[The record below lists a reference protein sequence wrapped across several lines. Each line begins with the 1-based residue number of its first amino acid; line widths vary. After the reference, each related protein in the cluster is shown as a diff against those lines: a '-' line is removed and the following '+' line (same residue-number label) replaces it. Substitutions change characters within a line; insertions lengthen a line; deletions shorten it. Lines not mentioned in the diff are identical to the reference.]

1 MTLIFDE
8 GAGVTVRH
16 KDYERS
22 AAAA

>member
-8 GAGVTVRH
+8 EAGVTVRH